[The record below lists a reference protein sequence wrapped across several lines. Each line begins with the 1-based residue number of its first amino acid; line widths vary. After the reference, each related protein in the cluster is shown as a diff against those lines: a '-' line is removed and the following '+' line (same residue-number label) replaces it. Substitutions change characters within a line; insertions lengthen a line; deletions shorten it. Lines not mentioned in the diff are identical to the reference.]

1 MRDDG
6 TPPPPPPDPATD
18 PPTARDPALD
28 LAHDPDITAALDA
41 LAPDEGPRRHAT
53 RTTNA
58 TEHATER
65 HDGAASAP
73 PRPTALRIE
82 APTDTL
88 DCEAAHPDDDGHED
102 RELDSLVGE
111 FPWDDDPPPGPL
123 RIAIA
128 GGAGGVGRTLLAAN
142 IALHL
147 ARDGHRVAAIDLD
160 PNGAGL
166 HTALG
171 LPPLLP
177 PPAAHLHPAPRPAE
191 PIPGAPLTLLRA
203 ARPTYTGPADPHR
216 AALHA
221 AATDRAEAIHVYDLG
236 AATDPLTL
244 DTWLTAHV
252 ALIIAEPLP
261 AAIERAYAW
270 LRAALWRRLL
280 HGDDPPAQAAR
291 ATLTALPDLDGPL
304 ALIRALTPHHP
315 AAAQAIR
322 ARLLAF
328 TPRLILNRTRSRA
341 DREMGTGITSAL
353 RRRWGITAEY
363 LGALDFD
370 DAVLDAARRHRPL
383 LLAYPGAAY
392 SLALDPI
399 ARRVAA
405 LTRSRP

>member
-6 TPPPPPPDPATD
+6 TPPPPPADPATD
-18 PPTARDPALD
+18 PPTAPDPALD

-41 LAPDEGPRRHAT
+41 FAPD
-53 RTTNA
+53 
-58 TEHATER
+58 
-65 HDGAASAP
+65 
-73 PRPTALRIE
+73 IE

-177 PPAAHLHPAPRPAE
+177 PPAAHLHPPPPRPAE